1 MVNAIQKDNAL
12 REKLKD
18 ATKSDKGNDSDSS
31 GDSTNSANSRKKKK
45 KTTKKNKEKKDKD
58 KHQKSDKRRKEDEE
72 LINKV
77 LSQNSES
84 QEQNSGTVTDSD
96 DDDDSRCENNPGFAQ
111 FQFTQIAPNDDDS
124 STQSLSSNQ
133 PDTDT
138 VDQPKKPRRV
148 NLAQHQWT
156 VVRAKNK
163 KGKIVNNPMQSL
175 HHGYTTT
182 MCNNVGMYRSFTV
195 GPVETATENSFAV
208 LCEE

>member
-1 MVNAIQKDNAL
+1 MNV
-12 REKLKD
+12 
-18 ATKSDKGNDSDSS
+18 SS
-31 GDSTNSANSRKKKK
+31 
-45 KTTKKNKEKKDKD
+45 
-58 KHQKSDKRRKEDEE
+58 
-72 LINKV
+72 
-77 LSQNSES
+77 
-84 QEQNSGTVTDSD
+84 TDSGY
-96 DDDDSRCENNPGFAQ
+96 ENSPGFAQ
-111 FQFTQIAPNDDDS
+111 FQFIQTAPSDDDS

-163 KGKIVNNPMQSL
+163 KGKVVDNPLQSL
-175 HHGYTTT
+175 HHGYTTI

-195 GPVETATENSFAV
+195 GPIETATENSFAV